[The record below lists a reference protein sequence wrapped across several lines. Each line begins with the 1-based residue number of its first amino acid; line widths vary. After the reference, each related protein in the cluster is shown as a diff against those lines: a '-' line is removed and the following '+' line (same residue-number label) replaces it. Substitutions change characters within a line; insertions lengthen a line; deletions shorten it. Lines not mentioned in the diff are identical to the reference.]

1 VRALQWSVIMTNE
14 TSRRTFLKVAAGGAA
29 LHAVESINAG
39 PRAAC
44 EALSDATP
52 GDTASNVLP
61 SHTGICPQHAELV
74 LRRSAAEH
82 ERVAKSLNAA
92 DSRAVTVAAGQ
103 LANHCDGAAGK
114 QANLKRMLA
123 CIVTAA
129 AKDVQV
135 LVLPELCLPGYLL
148 TGTSAEAAEI
158 NHSLADAPG
167 SSPELDQLADAA
179 RRFQMVLAFGFCEQD
194 GGDYYNSIGL
204 IDADGTWLGTRKKN
218 PLSPHPYETDS
229 FREPDPAQRSA
240 VFRTPYGMVGLSNC
254 FDGEFP
260 ESIRRMRLAGAEL
273 LLWSNAGTGNP
284 ETGHSARINSA
295 GCYAQSNRMWVV
307 CCNAVGGNC
316 YGTSVIVGP
325 SGEPLVILPP
335 GEEALGIATINLSLT
350 GDWERWRSRLDPIW
364 KDEVSSLE

>member
-1 VRALQWSVIMTNE
+1 MSTD
-14 TSRRTFLKVAAGGAA
+14 TSRRTFLKVATACTA
-29 LHAVESINAG
+29 LQAVESINAG
-39 PRAAC
+39 PPAINSALRYAAPVD
-44 EALSDATP
+44 S
-52 GDTASNVLP
+52 ASINVLRTY
-61 SHTGICPQHAELV
+61 SEICPQHAELV

-82 ERVAKSLNAA
+82 KRVVKSLEAVGA
-92 DSRAVTVAAGQ
+92 RPVTVAAAQ

-114 QANLKRMLA
+114 QANLSRMVT
-123 CIVTAA
+123 CIETAA
-129 AKDVQV
+129 AKGVQV

-148 TGTSAEAAEI
+148 SGTPADAAEV
-158 NHSLADAPG
+158 NHSLADIPG
-167 SSPELDQLADAA
+167 NSPALTKLADAA
-179 RRFQMVLAFGFCEQD
+179 RQSQMVLAFGFCEQD
-194 GGDYYNSIGL
+194 GTVYYNSIGL
-204 IDADGTWLGTRKKN
+204 IDADGRWLGARRKN

-240 VFRTPYGMVGLSNC
+240 VFRTRYGMVGLSNC

-335 GEEALGIATINLSLT
+335 REEALGIATINLSLT

>member
-1 VRALQWSVIMTNE
+1 
-14 TSRRTFLKVAAGGAA
+14 
-29 LHAVESINAG
+29 LH
-39 PRAAC
+39 
-44 EALSDATP
+44 
-52 GDTASNVLP
+52 
-61 SHTGICPQHAELV
+61 
-74 LRRSAAEH
+74 RSAAEH

-92 DSRAVTVAAGQ
+92 GARPVTVAAGQ

-114 QANLKRMLA
+114 QANLVRMLS
-123 CIVTAA
+123 CIEAAA
-129 AKDVQV
+129 AKGVQV

-148 TGTSAEAAEI
+148 SGTPAEAAEI
-158 NHSLADAPG
+158 NHSLADFPG
-167 SSPELDQLADAA
+167 SSTALSQLADAA
-179 RRFQMVLAFGFCEQD
+179 RRFQMVLAFGFCERD
-194 GGDYYNSIGL
+194 GSDYYNSIGL
-204 IDADGTWLGTRKKN
+204 IDADGTWLGTRRKN

-229 FREPDPAQRSA
+229 FREPDAAQRSA
-240 VFRTPYGMVGLSNC
+240 VFQTQFGTVGLSNC

-335 GEEALGIATINLSLT
+335 KEEALGIATINLSLT
-350 GDWERWRSRLDPIW
+350 SDWERWRSRLDPIW
-364 KDEVSSLE
+364 KEEAAGK